1 MAQKRA
7 EQFFLILRDQDKKK
21 FNIVGPMTD
30 DSDYAER
37 TAELQEQGRDVR
49 CQTMRIDADMPEIA
63 ARERALTEFK
73 KAFSDYVYDPTL
85 TW

>member
-49 CQTMRIDADMPEIA
+49 CQTMRIAADMPEIA
-63 ARERALTEFK
+63 ARERALTEFN